1 MIVAN
6 SREELKAHLNGTK
19 GIRGFVP
26 TMGALHEGHLSL
38 VRESKKSTTHTVVSI
53 FVNPAQFNDSSDLEK
68 YPRNIERDLEMLSQ
82 LLEPGDMVYTP
93 SAEDIYRGDP
103 QEEVD
108 IELGNLE
115 RVMEGEFRP
124 GHFRGVVKVVNLLFD
139 IVKPDRAFFG
149 EKDFQQL
156 AIVRKLASVRHP
168 AVEITG
174 CPILREP
181 NGLAMSSRNER
192 LNNDMRN
199 RASVIFHNLKKYSTP
214 GPEDTVGRIRETVIK
229 GVDSEEGFITEYFEI
244 VDPVTL
250 QSIHPACRAAD
261 GSAWHGCIAVRAG
274 EVRLIDNIR
283 FSFPFN
289 KG

>member
-6 SREELKAHLNGTK
+6 SREELRAHLNSSN

-38 VRESKKSTTHTVVSI
+38 VRESKRSTSHTVVSI
-53 FVNPAQFNDSSDLEK
+53 FVNPAQFNDNSDLEK
-68 YPRNIERDLEMLSQ
+68 YPRDIERDLAMLSG
-82 LLEPGDMVYTP
+82 LLGPDDLVYTP
-93 SAEDIYRGDP
+93 QPEDIYRGEP
-103 QEEVD
+103 GEEVD

-124 GHFRGVVKVVNLLFD
+124 GHFRGVVKVVNLLFN
-139 IVKPDRAFFG
+139 IIRPGRAFFG

-156 AIVRKLASVRHP
+156 AIVRKLASIRHP

-192 LNNDMRN
+192 LTTDMRN
-199 RASVIFHNLKKYSTP
+199 RASVIYHTLSKYSNP
-214 GPEDTVGRIRETVIK
+214 GPDDIVREIRKAVINE
-229 GVDSEEGFITEYFEI
+229 VDSEEGFRTEYFEI
-244 VDPVTL
+244 VDPSTL
-250 QSIHPACRAAD
+250 QSINPYCRAAE
-261 GSAWHGCIAVRAG
+261 GLRWQGCIAVRAG

>member
-6 SREELKAHLNGTK
+6 SREELRAHLNSSH

-38 VRESKKSTTHTVVSI
+38 VRESKRTTSHTVVSI
-53 FVNPAQFNDSSDLEK
+53 FVNPAQFNDSTDLEK
-68 YPRNIERDLEMLSQ
+68 YPRNIERDLEMLSGI
-82 LLEPGDMVYTP
+82 LGPDDLVYTP
-93 SAEDIYRGDP
+93 QPEDIYRGE
-103 QEEVD
+103 QGEEVD
-108 IELGNLE
+108 IELGDMG

-139 IVKPDRAFFG
+139 IIRPDRAFFG

-156 AIVRKLASVRHP
+156 AVVRKLASLLHQD
-168 AVEITG
+168 VEITG

-192 LNNDMRN
+192 LSNDMRN
-199 RASVIFHNLKKYSTP
+199 RASVIYHTLSKYSSP
-214 GPEDTVGRIRETVIK
+214 GPDDTVKEIREAVIND
-229 GVDSEEGFITEYFEI
+229 VDSEEGFRTEYFEI
-244 VDPVTL
+244 VDPSTL
-250 QSIHPACRAAD
+250 QSIHPSCQAAE
-261 GSAWHGCIAVRAG
+261 GSGWQGCIAVRAG
-274 EVRLIDNIR
+274 DVRLIDNIR